1 MRRPEAFTGSLLA
14 APAPRWLACSRML
27 FEEGIAV
34 TVMLFVLG
42 PNIVPLL
49 PLMPALVILIGL

>member
-1 MRRPEAFTGSLLA
+1 
-14 APAPRWLACSRML
+14 ML